1 MIIYI
6 REYLRKINIK
16 HLIKQPVFKNIM
28 LVMSI
33 TLFMKGVGFYKESV
47 VAATFGLSELLDTFF
62 IAMLVPGFIS
72 TVFLGAFKNVFI
84 PNYVAELKMGNNIAA
99 FQGTG
104 FFITGL
110 VSLLFL
116 IIAYLFTD
124 VYLEN
129 FFSGHNSGFYE
140 LIKLQFYYLLP
151 CILLWGF
158 SSLLSG
164 LLNINGEFR
173 YTSFQS
179 IFIPASIIVCLW
191 QFQDL
196 LGDIILAAGTL
207 IGSVIGFLY
216 LVIISIKRKVL
227 ALTWPDFSSSN
238 ARQMFYQLPAKVSS
252 GFLTGMNGVVDQYF
266 AAQLAVGSIAAL
278 NYGLK
283 MPAFLSGI
291 LIIAISNVLL
301 PYFSKAAIE
310 NRKKTFKLLFKILK
324 YLFIGAAIF
333 SIIAIFA
340 TDFFV
345 QLFFERKEFT
355 AEDTALVSIIQ
366 KIILAYIPFTIAGM
380 VTVNF
385 LTSINKNAIM
395 AYVSFGALVINI
407 ILDYILIQYY
417 GIFGIAICTT
427 VVVIIKNIVLFGY
440 TVKLSRQEEILK
452 T

>member
-1 MIIYI
+1 MINYI
-6 REYLRKINIK
+6 RKYLQNLNIK

-33 TLFMKGVGFYKESV
+33 TLLMKGVGFYKESV

-62 IAMLVPGFIS
+62 IAMLVPGFINS
-72 TVFLGAFKNVFI
+72 VFLGAFRNVFI
-84 PNYVAELKMGNNIAA
+84 PNYVAELKTGNNIAS

-110 VSLLFL
+110 VSFLFL
-116 IIAYLFTD
+116 LIAYLFTD
-124 VYLEN
+124 IYLEK
-129 FFSGHNSGFYE
+129 FFAGHDQAYYD
-140 LIKLQFYYLLP
+140 LVKLQFHYVLP

-158 SSLLSG
+158 SSILSG

-173 YTSFQS
+173 YTSFTT
-179 IFIPASIIVCLW
+179 IFTPVSIIICLW
-191 QFQDL
+191 LFKNV
-196 LGDIILAAGTL
+196 LGDSVLALGTL
-207 IGSVIGFLY
+207 IGAIIGFIYL
-216 LVIISIKRKVL
+216 LVISFKRDVISV
-227 ALTWPDFSSSN
+227 TWPDFSNKN
-238 ARQMFYQLPAKVSS
+238 AKEMFYQLPAKVSS

-291 LIIAISNVLL
+291 LIIGINSVLL
-301 PYFSKAAIE
+301 PYFSKAVIE
-310 NRKKTFKLLFKILK
+310 NKKKTFKLLFRVLK
-324 YLFIGAAIF
+324 SLFIGAAIF

-345 QLFFERKEFT
+345 QLFFERNEFT
-355 AEDTALVSIIQ
+355 AEDSALVSIIQ

-427 VVVIIKNIVLFGY
+427 VVVIIKNLVLFGY

>member
-1 MIIYI
+1 
-6 REYLRKINIK
+6 
-16 HLIKQPVFKNIM
+16 
-28 LVMSI
+28 
-33 TLFMKGVGFYKESV
+33 MKGVGFYKESV

-72 TVFLGAFKNVFI
+72 NVFLGAFKNVFI
-84 PNYVAELKMGNNIAA
+84 PNYVAELKTGNNIAA

-110 VSLLFL
+110 VSFLFL

-124 VYLEN
+124 VYLEK
-129 FFSGHNSGFYE
+129 FFSGHDQAFYD
-140 LIKLQFYYLLP
+140 LVKLQFHYVLP

-158 SSLLSG
+158 SSILSG

-173 YTSFQS
+173 YTSFTS
-179 IFIPASIIVCLW
+179 IFTPVSIIVCLW
-191 QFQDL
+191 LFQNL
-196 LGDIILAAGTL
+196 LGDSVLALGTL
-207 IGSVIGFLY
+207 IGAVLGFIY
-216 LVIISIKRKVL
+216 LLIISMHRKVL
-227 ALTWPDFSSSN
+227 NISWPNLSN
-238 ARQMFYQLPAKVSS
+238 TNAKQMFFQLPAKVSS

-283 MPAFLSGI
+283 MPAFISGL
-291 LIIAISNVLL
+291 LIIAITNVLL

-310 NRKKTFKLLFKILK
+310 DKKKAFKLLFKIIK
-324 YLFIGAAIF
+324 ILFIGTMVF
-333 SIIAIFA
+333 SIMAIFA
-340 TDFFV
+340 TDYFV
-345 QLFFERKEFT
+345 QLFFERREFT
-355 AEDTALVSIIQ
+355 PEDTALVSVIQ

-380 VTVNF
+380 VIVNF

-407 ILDYILIQYY
+407 ILDYILMQYY

-427 VVVIIKNIVLFGY
+427 VVVIIKNLVLFGY
-440 TVKLSRQEEILK
+440 ILKLRRQEEILK